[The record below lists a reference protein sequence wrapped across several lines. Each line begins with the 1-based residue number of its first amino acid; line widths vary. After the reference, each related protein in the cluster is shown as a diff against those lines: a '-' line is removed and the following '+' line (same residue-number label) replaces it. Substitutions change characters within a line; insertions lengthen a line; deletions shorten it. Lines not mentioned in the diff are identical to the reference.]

1 MFLFIY
7 LIFSLFKTRMQETK
21 KKILQIHVWGL
32 EVGTYV
38 HALSFQVWLSFK
50 KLVSSHKLL
59 TARHRTLCSLG
70 LDEHGLSRSYFWT
83 RSDESSCFLHPC
95 HHLESD
101 DTMNAW
107 AQMLVCVT
115 KKNSSC
121 WFHLRNV
128 KVWIK
133 WTAVL
138 MNACWAVCSCRGHFV
153 SDLQTVT
160 INYWKWLMT
169 QTSTETVSA
178 VALTAPGRMMNQVW
192 TARAARL
199 FKICHELCLNS
210 EAFSHRAGPEP
221 LAYMKV
227 WSQIS
232 LNGL

>member
-7 LIFSLFKTRMQETK
+7 LIFSLLQETK
-21 KKILQIHVWGL
+21 KKQVFFRCGLKILQIHVWGL

-160 INYWKWLMT
+160 INYWKWLRR
-169 QTSTETVSA
+169 QRRQFLLLLWQLLVGWWIRFEQREQHDFSKYV
-178 VALTAPGRMMNQVW
+178 MNYVW
-192 TARAARL
+192 TLRPFHTEPVQNRSLIWKFGAR
-199 FKICHELCLNS
+199 S
-210 EAFSHRAGPEP
+210 
-221 LAYMKV
+221 V
-227 WSQIS
+227 
-232 LNGL
+232 